1 MQGERTRVGRAPGSR
16 KSSTMMSPQVS
27 PLHRIKA
34 ITFDVF
40 GTLVDWYGSL
50 VREGETLG
58 HRTGLEVDWH
68 RLALEWRA
76 GYGPA
81 MRRVNEGRVPWGSL
95 DLLHSQILEDLL
107 PRFGMAGLSPGDVQ
121 EFNLAWHRLDAW
133 PDVQAGLPRLRTKYL
148 LAPLSNGNIALLVD
162 LARFNGWDWDCVL
175 SSELAGRYKPDPA
188 VYRTAA
194 RLLGLAPEEVLMV
207 AAHADDLEG
216 ARGAGLRTGYLDRPK
231 EFGPHEAAGQR
242 PQADVRL
249 RNFDL
254 YVSDL
259 DELAVQLKA

>member
-1 MQGERTRVGRAPGSR
+1 
-16 KSSTMMSPQVS
+16 MSPQAFS
-27 PLHRIKA
+27 LPRIRA

-40 GTLVDWYGSL
+40 GTLVDWYSSL
-50 VREGETLG
+50 VREGKTLG
-58 HRTGLEVDWH
+58 NRTGLEVDWH

-81 MRRVNEGRVPWGSL
+81 MQRVNEGSVPWGSI

-107 PRFGMAGLSPGDVQ
+107 PRFGMVGLSPGDVQ
-121 EFNLAWHRLDAW
+121 EFNLAWHRLNAW
-133 PDVQAGLPRLRTKYL
+133 PDVQAGLSRLRAQYI
-148 LAPLSNGNIALLVD
+148 LAPLSNGNVSLLVD

-188 VYRTAA
+188 VYQTAA

-207 AAHADDLEG
+207 AAHASDLEG
-216 ARGAGLRTGYLDRPK
+216 ARGVGLRTGYLSRPW
-231 EFGPHEAAGQR
+231 EFGRNDEASQR
-242 PQADVRL
+242 QQADARL
-249 RNFDL
+249 QNFDL

-259 DELAVQLKA
+259 DDLAVQLAA